1 MRWLETSLEEE
12 DKRAKMGE
20 KTYLIQMR
28 TKWKLALSINGLL
41 LSIEKGNQEWYIN
54 KRSWWRWWR
63 WKEESLDLGIIQRG
77 RSSISSYLIRLTKYT
92 NLFCEICLSLQQYTF
107 LKKDLVPL
115 PVFPYNFCKR
125 IEISPQNLLTFRL
138 NHFAT
143 MV

>member
-1 MRWLETSLEEE
+1 
-12 DKRAKMGE
+12 MGE
-20 KTYLIQMR
+20 KTYQIQMR

-54 KRSWWRWWR
+54 TKIVMKMMKMKRRVTLFRNHSER
-63 WKEESLDLGIIQRG
+63 KEQHKFLFNKIDKIHKFVL
-77 RSSISSYLIRLTKYT
+77 L
-92 NLFCEICLSLQQYTF
+92 NLSFFTTIAF

-115 PVFPYNFCKR
+115 PVFPCNFYKR